1 LNPTLIKAVIVVTFA
16 LLFYSIAIVTEQRK
30 SSISRRV
37 LLFLMAGVCCDVT
50 STALMIIGSGN
61 IPITIHGFL
70 GYTALLA
77 MLIDTVLIWR
87 FWTKNRSV
95 NKVPRGLHIY
105 TRIAYSWWVIAY
117 IAGAIISIGLR
128 S

>member
-1 LNPTLIKAVIVVTFA
+1 MNPTLTKAVIVVTFA

-37 LLFLMAGVCCDVT
+37 LLFLIAGVSCDVA
-50 STALMIIGSGN
+50 STTLMIIGSGN
-61 IPITIHGFL
+61 IPITVHGFF

-87 FWTKNRSV
+87 FWTKNGSIV
-95 NKVPRGLHIY
+95 NVPRGLHIY
-105 TRIAYSWWVIAY
+105 TRIAYSWWVVAY
-117 IAGAIISIGLR
+117 IAGAIISIGLK

>member
-1 LNPTLIKAVIVVTFA
+1 MNPTLIKAVIVVTFA

-37 LLFLMAGVCCDVT
+37 LIFLMAGVCCDVA
-50 STALMIIGSGN
+50 STTLMIIGSGN

-87 FWTKNRSV
+87 FWSKNRSIV
-95 NKVPRGLHIY
+95 NVPRGLHIY

-117 IAGAIISIGLR
+117 IAGAVISVRLKT
-128 S
+128 

>member
-1 LNPTLIKAVIVVTFA
+1 
-16 LLFYSIAIVTEQRK
+16 
-30 SSISRRV
+30 
-37 LLFLMAGVCCDVT
+37 
-50 STALMIIGSGN
+50 MIIGSGN

-87 FWTKNRSV
+87 FWTKNGSIV
-95 NKVPRGLHIY
+95 NVTRGLHIY

-117 IAGAIISIGLR
+117 IAGAIISIGLK

>member
-1 LNPTLIKAVIVVTFA
+1 MNPTLIKAVIVVTFA

-87 FWTKNRSV
+87 FWTKNGSIV
-95 NKVPRGLHIY
+95 NVPRGLHIY

-117 IAGAIISIGLR
+117 IAGAIISIGLK

>member
-1 LNPTLIKAVIVVTFA
+1 MNPTLIKAVIVVTFA

-30 SSISRRV
+30 SSISKRV
-37 LLFLMAGVCCDVT
+37 LLFLMAGVSCDVT

-61 IPITIHGFL
+61 IPITIHGFF

-87 FWTKNRSV
+87 FWTKNGSI
-95 NKVPRGLHIY
+95 NNVPRGLHIY
-105 TRIAYSWWVIAY
+105 TRLAYSWWVIAY
-117 IAGAIISIGLR
+117 IAGAIISIRLK

>member
-1 LNPTLIKAVIVVTFA
+1 LNPTLTKAVIVVTFA

-87 FWTKNRSV
+87 FWTKNGSIV
-95 NKVPRGLHIY
+95 NVPRGLHIY

-117 IAGAIISIGLR
+117 IAGAIISIRLK

>member
-30 SSISRRV
+30 SLISRRV
-37 LLFLMAGVCCDVT
+37 LLFLTAGVTCDIA

-61 IPITIHGFL
+61 IPITIHGFF
-70 GYTALLA
+70 GYTALLV

-87 FWTKNRSV
+87 FWTKNGGI

-117 IAGAIISIGLR
+117 IAGAIISIRLR

>member
-1 LNPTLIKAVIVVTFA
+1 MNPTLIKAVIVVTFA
-16 LLFYSIAIVTEQRK
+16 LLFYSVAIVTEQRK
-30 SSISRRV
+30 SLISRRV
-37 LLFLMAGVCCDVT
+37 LLFLTAGVCCDIA

-61 IPITIHGFL
+61 IPITVHGFL
-70 GYTALLA
+70 GYTALSV

-87 FWTKNRSV
+87 FWTKNGGAG
-95 NKVPRGLHIY
+95 KVPRGLHIY

-117 IAGAIISIGLR
+117 IAGAIISIRLK

>member
-1 LNPTLIKAVIVVTFA
+1 MNPTLIKAVIVVTFA

-87 FWTKNRSV
+87 FWTKNGSIV
-95 NKVPRGLHIY
+95 NVPRGLHIY

-117 IAGAIISIGLR
+117 IAGAIISIRLK